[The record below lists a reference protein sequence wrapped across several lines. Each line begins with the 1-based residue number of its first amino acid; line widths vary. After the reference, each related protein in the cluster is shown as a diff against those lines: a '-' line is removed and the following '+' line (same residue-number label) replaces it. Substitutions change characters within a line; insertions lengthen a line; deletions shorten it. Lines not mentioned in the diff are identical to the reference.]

1 MPLGG
6 SRASCLLAYVR
17 RHGSDSLAVVVPR
30 LWSRLAEKHRL
41 PLDRVAWGDTTVGL
55 PAGRW
60 RNVLTGADVTI
71 QGGEGRA
78 EALLTPLPFAVLR
91 RSDPMD

>member
-1 MPLGG
+1 M
-6 SRASCLLAYVR
+6 
-17 RHGSDSLAVVVPR
+17 VVPR
-30 LWSRLAEKHRL
+30 LWSRLAEKNRL
-41 PLDRVAWGDTTVGL
+41 PLDHAAWGDTTIAL
-55 PAGRW
+55 PEGRW

-78 EALLTPLPFAVLR
+78 GDLLALLPFAVLR